1 MYEGVRENG
10 VMKWLVVRVVVRRF
24 VPGLI
29 ANDIAI
35 MWVIHESVLDHQMF
49 ALETAL

>member
-1 MYEGVRENG
+1 MGVRENE
-10 VMKWLVVRVVVRRF
+10 VMKWLVVRVVGGRV

-29 ANDIAI
+29 ANDMAI

-49 ALETAL
+49 ALEIAL